1 VGPARD
7 EPVAPLP
14 VGWLVAAGSGSF
26 HSRLCAGARAG
37 GRGLAP
43 ATWNK
48 TPGSGVDGAL
58 VG

>member
-1 VGPARD
+1 MNPSFLCQR
-7 EPVAPLP
+7 
-14 VGWLVAAGSGSF
+14 VGWLLPVPVAFTRA
-26 HSRLCAGARAG
+26 LCAGARAG
-37 GRGLAP
+37 GKGLAP